1 MKIIS
6 ITYNDPGISWG
17 PAIHFLELWS
27 SVAALHP
34 DVEVAGFAPSWTGK
48 APILPVPFVLT
59 QFRVPAIAKGRQ
71 VLYDLMVAWRV
82 LLRSAASDVVYLRL
96 SQFHLFSTLALRWRR
111 NRLVLELNGLLLDDA
126 VSARRSHIFRSFV
139 RWQEGALVRR
149 ASGLISVSQGIT
161 DTIRATYRPPGEL
174 ITLKN
179 GVGMHFFEDG
189 APAAS
194 APERDEPR
202 VTILYVGTFT
212 PWDGAARIVE
222 LARHFPE
229 VDFCFVGDGPARKA
243 VQTQATPNMKFVG
256 QVAYADLPQHYRQAQ
271 AGIVLYE
278 IQRHQRVHLSSLKT
292 LEYLASGLPVFT
304 TMVPGQEFVAELGCG
319 VLSREECL
327 VDDFREF
334 LHRLPSYRRR
344 AQAARAVMRRDHSW
358 ESVAE
363 KTIEFIGGLKP
374 MSVRP

>member
-6 ITYNDPGISWG
+6 VTYNDPGISWG

-27 SVAALHP
+27 GVAILHP
-34 DVEVAGFAPSWTGK
+34 EVQVAGFAPSWTGNT
-48 APILPVPFVLT
+48 PILPVHFPLT
-59 QFRVPAIAKGRQ
+59 RFRVPAIAKGRQ

-82 LLRSAASDVVYLRL
+82 VLRADASDVVYLRL
-96 SQFHLFSTLALRWRR
+96 SQFHLFSTLALHWRR
-111 NRLVLELNGLLLDDA
+111 NQLVLELNGLLLDDA
-126 VSARRSHIFRSFV
+126 VSARRSRLMRSFV

-149 ASGLISVSQGIT
+149 AGGLISVSQGIS
-161 DTIRATYRPPGEL
+161 DTIRATYRPTGEL

-179 GVGMHFFEDG
+179 GVGMHFFEDC
-189 APAAS
+189 APTPS
-194 APERDEPR
+194 TSQRGEPQ

-229 VDFCFVGDGPARKA
+229 VNFAFVGDGPARKA
-243 VQTQATPNMKFVG
+243 VQTQATPNMTFVG
-256 QVAYADLPQHYRQAQ
+256 RVAYADLPQHYRRAQ

-304 TMVPGQEFVAELGCG
+304 TSVPGQEIVAELGCG
-319 VLSREECL
+319 VLSKGEDL
-327 VDDFREF
+327 VEDFRKF
-334 LHRLPSYRRR
+334 LHHLASYRSR

-358 ESVAE
+358 QSVAD
-363 KTIEFIGGLKP
+363 KTISFIRRLKP
-374 MSVRP
+374 MTVRP

>member
-17 PAIHFLELWS
+17 PAIHFLELWNG
-27 SVAALHP
+27 VAALHP
-34 DVEVAGFAPSWTGK
+34 EVEVAGFAPSWTGQ
-48 APILPVPFVLT
+48 APILPVRFALT
-59 QFRVPAIAKGRQ
+59 KFRVPAIARGRQ
-71 VLYDLMVAWRV
+71 VLYDLMVTWRV
-82 LLRSAASDVVYLRL
+82 LFRSAASDLVYLRL

-126 VSARRSHIFRSFV
+126 VSARRSPVFRSFV

-149 ASGLISVSQGIT
+149 ANGLISVSKGIT
-161 DTIRATYRPPGEL
+161 EAIRAAYRPRGEL

-189 APAAS
+189 TPAAH
-194 APERDEPR
+194 APERGEPR

-222 LARHFPE
+222 LARRFPE
-229 VDFCFVGDGPARKA
+229 VDFRLVGDGPARKA
-243 VQTQATPNMKFVG
+243 VQALATPNMKFVG
-256 QVAYADLPQHYRQAQ
+256 QVAYADLPQHYRQAD

-292 LEYLASGLPVFT
+292 LEYMASGLPVFT
-304 TMVPGQEFVAELGCG
+304 TKVPGQEIVAELGCG
-319 VLSREECL
+319 VLSGEENL
-327 VDDFREF
+327 VEDFRDF
-334 LHRLPSYRRR
+334 LGQLANYRSR
-344 AQAARAVMRRDHSW
+344 AQAARVVMRRDHSW
-358 ESVAE
+358 ESVAD
-363 KTIEFIGGLKP
+363 KTITFIRGLKP
-374 MSVRP
+374 MAVRP

>member
-1 MKIIS
+1 MKILS

-17 PAIHFLELWS
+17 PAIHFLELWNG
-27 SVAALHP
+27 VATLHP
-34 DVEVAGFAPSWTGK
+34 EVKLAGFAPSWTGET
-48 APILPVPFVLT
+48 PILPVRFSLT
-59 QFRVPAIAKGRQ
+59 RFRVPAIAKGRQ
-71 VLYDLMVAWRV
+71 VLYDLMVTWRV
-82 LLRSAASDVVYLRL
+82 LLRSDASDVVYLRL
-96 SQFHLFSTLALRWRR
+96 SQFHLFSTLALHWRC

-126 VSARRSHIFRSFV
+126 ISARRSRLLRWFV

-149 ASGLISVSQGIT
+149 ASGLISVSQGIS
-161 DTIRATYRPPGEL
+161 DTIRAIYRPTGEL

-189 APAAS
+189 APTS
-194 APERDEPR
+194 TAPQRGEPQ

-243 VQTQATPNMKFVG
+243 VQAQATPNMKFVG
-256 QVAYADLPQHYRQAQ
+256 RVAYADLPEHYRRAQ

-304 TMVPGQEFVAELGCG
+304 TRVPGQEFVAELGCG
-319 VLSREECL
+319 MLSRDEDL
-327 VDDFREF
+327 IGDFREF
-334 LHRLPSYRRR
+334 LHDLASYRSQ

-358 ESVAE
+358 ESVAD
-363 KTIEFIGGLKP
+363 KTISFIRGLKP
-374 MSVRP
+374 MVVRP